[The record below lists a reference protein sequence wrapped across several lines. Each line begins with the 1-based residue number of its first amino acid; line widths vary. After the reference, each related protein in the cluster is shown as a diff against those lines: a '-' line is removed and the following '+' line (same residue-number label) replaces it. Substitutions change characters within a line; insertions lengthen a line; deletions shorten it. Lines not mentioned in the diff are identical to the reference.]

1 MSEFNICGVL
11 VHAKNNC
18 IEQVK
23 NNLQSMAGVEV
34 HEVTAEGRLVV
45 TIEGESRHYVAD
57 TLTGFYNVEGVLSAS
72 MVYQFSDE
80 ISATE
85 EGIPA

>member
-1 MSEFNICGVL
+1 MSEMNICGVL
-11 VHAKNNC
+11 VHVKNNC
-18 IEQVK
+18 VEQVTK
-23 NNLQSMAGVEV
+23 SLQAMPGVEI
-34 HEVTAEGRLVV
+34 HQVTAEGRMIV
-45 TIEGESRHYVAD
+45 TIEGESRRYVGD

-85 EGIPA
+85 EGTPA

>member
-11 VHAKNNC
+11 IHAKNNC

-23 NNLQSMAGVEV
+23 ASLGSMTGVEV
-34 HEVTAEGRLVV
+34 HEVTPEGRLIV
-45 TIEGESRHYVAD
+45 TIEGESRRYVAD

-80 ISATE
+80 IAATE
-85 EGIPA
+85 ERIPA